1 MIDDQLGRRTV
12 MRKEI
17 IDLTGTIKS
26 VGESLT
32 PFTKAGTIGEQKKFK
47 YVIFEDDSG
56 KETQVNNLE
65 ASVDFARFIRPGQT
79 GHFVIFRGRKTNT
92 FAALETEK
100 TKSVDPGFYDKKRIR
115 PFHAMMVCMH
125 FIFICGLLTTVW
137 ICIVLLPI
145 SLAIHLYAIH
155 LIKWARK
162 NLALRGFTESNVIE
176 SF

>member
-1 MIDDQLGRRTV
+1 

-17 IDLTGTIKS
+17 VDLTGTIKR
-26 VGESLT
+26 VGESAI
-32 PFTKAGTIGEQKKFK
+32 PFTKEGTVGGKTTFK
-47 YVIFEDDSG
+47 YVIFEGEDG

-79 GHFVIFRGRKTNT
+79 GRFVIFRGRKTNT
-92 FAALETEK
+92 FAALETNK

-125 FIFICGLLTTVW
+125 FICGLLTTVW
-137 ICIVLLPI
+137 IGIVLLPI
-145 SLAIHLYAIH
+145 SITVHVYAIH
-155 LIKWARK
+155 MLNWARK
-162 NLALRGFTESNVIE
+162 SLADRGFTKSNVIE